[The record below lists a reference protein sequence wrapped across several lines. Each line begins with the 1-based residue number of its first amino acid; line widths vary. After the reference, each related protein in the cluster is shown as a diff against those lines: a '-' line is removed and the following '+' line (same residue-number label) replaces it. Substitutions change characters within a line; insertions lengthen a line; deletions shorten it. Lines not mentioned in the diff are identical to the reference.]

1 MSKIMIRIAAIIL
14 TLSFFASLLVACDK
28 TDENVTEP
36 KDEATEAPT
45 EEPTEE
51 PTETPTKP
59 VETMDESRFNFLFKK
74 ELTCAFVLPDNS
86 TDEENAVAEELA
98 ALIFGKLKKE
108 PVFVK
113 ESELTDALPYA
124 IFIGNTSSQTAKDAI
139 AALGERESAVVS
151 DGNKLFLVFESL
163 SGGKG
168 AAEAL
173 VEEIDTDKA
182 IKNAWLPLDF
192 SLKYKALPE
201 IDLLPAY
208 EEDATVIDSGLNTEL
223 LIANWVSANAFE
235 DYCASIEAAG
245 FRKDF
250 DREEG
255 DNRFAAFLAENHYVY
270 VYRTGYNEQM
280 RRVIAPIEQYAR
292 PDYTEPER
300 DEYDMPYIA
309 SIPQPSSGEGYILRL
324 PDGRFIIFDGGY
336 KDDDRVYKTLRELE
350 SKEIVIAAW
359 FISHPHGD
367 HYPAFIDFIK
377 KHSYDKTITIQSVMH
392 NFTHYD
398 RYYIDGSAGKDTSG
412 DSIKEIYAAMETYV
426 PDVPLIKVHTGQVMT
441 FGSATVEVIYTIED
455 LMPKTIPNINDS
467 SLVIRVTMA
476 DRSIMLLADTCYDSG
491 PIMHKMWGDHLKSDM
506 VQVAHHGMWPSVAE
520 IYEDIKAEI
529 VLFPD
534 LKKNVKS
541 WIKDSRWKAV
551 MDVILSYARDIYI
564 SGDALEI
571 IEFQPF
577 PENNK
582 DSVLQMLEN
591 L

>member
-1 MSKIMIRIAAIIL
+1 MSKIMIRIVAIIL

-45 EEPTEE
+45 EESTEE
-51 PTETPTKP
+51 PTEKPTKP
-59 VETMDESRFNFLFKK
+59 AETMDESRFNFLFKK

-86 TDEENAVAEELA
+86 SDDENAVAEELA
-98 ALIFGKLKKE
+98 ALFLSKLKKK

-113 ESELTDALPYA
+113 ESELTDALPYTL
-124 IFIGNTSSQTAKDAI
+124 FIGNTSSQTAKDAI
-139 AALGERESAVVS
+139 AALGERDAAVVS

-163 SGGKG
+163 SSGKG
-168 AAEAL
+168 VAEAL
-173 VEEIDTDKA
+173 VEEINTDKA

-235 DYCASIEAAG
+235 DYCADIEAAG
-245 FRKDF
+245 FKKDF
-250 DREEG
+250 EREEG
-255 DNRFAAFLAENHYVY
+255 DNHFAAFLAENHYVY

-309 SIPQPSSGEGYILRL
+309 SIPQPSSGEGYILHL

-377 KHSYDKTITIQSVMH
+377 KHNHDKTITIQSVMH

-412 DSIKEIYAAMETYV
+412 DSIKEIYAAIETYV

-491 PIMHKMWGDHLKSDM
+491 PIMHKMWGSHLKSDI

-551 MDVILSYARDIYI
+551 MDVILKYARDIYI
-564 SGDALEI
+564 SGDELEI